1 MLCGIR
7 DQAIHGAYV
16 DSIRTVKRTV
26 LLISGLVFC
35 IASYTTRA
43 EENEGLSQQI
53 HAAFHY
59 LVQGDTSRAT
69 KLLAEQEAIKD
80 DSHQLSKLAIML
92 HIELENNDAAE
103 RSLLSFESRFADN
116 PDTFAF
122 AADAWR
128 DIGHRAGIFS
138 KFVFYKKGVQ
148 AKLRAGEIGPENAE
162 YVALQAGASAH
173 GRRYG
178 ADASLQ
184 KILTD
189 KAIALDK
196 KWGYIAKLNYAQNTD
211 DQQSGLAAAKEAVEE
226 FHDDFVVLERVA
238 QYYWTIDNLAQAQQ
252 TFAQACEYPPVQS
265 WYREVKWIN
274 ACYQVAVFSQEHGLA
289 VKPGEQALHR
299 LLAFYK
305 LPTEQNVDI
314 AGLLLD
320 IAHPENSQLAV
331 QRLNQIIIHANDKAL
346 VKRATRRLAML
357 NSRR

>member
-238 QYYWTIDNLAQAQQ
+238 QYFWTIDNLAQAQQ

>member
-211 DQQSGLAAAKEAVEE
+211 DQQSGLAAAKAAVRE

-238 QYYWTIDNLAQAQQ
+238 QYYWTIDNLAQAQL
-252 TFAQACEYPPVQS
+252 TFAQACECRPAQS

-346 VKRATRRLAML
+346 VKR
-357 NSRR
+357 

>member
-238 QYYWTIDNLAQAQQ
+238 QYFWTIDNLAQAQQ

-346 VKRATRRLAML
+346 VKR
-357 NSRR
+357 

>member
-1 MLCGIR
+1 M
-7 DQAIHGAYV
+7 

-238 QYYWTIDNLAQAQQ
+238 QYFWTIDNLAQAQQ

-289 VKPGEQALHR
+289 VKPGEQALNR
-299 LLAFYK
+299 LLATYK
-305 LPTEQNVDI
+305 LPTTQNVEI

-320 IAHPENSQLAV
+320 IAQQENSQLAI
-331 QRLNQIIIHANDKAL
+331 QRMNQAITHTNDKAL
-346 VKRATRRLAML
+346 VKLATRRLAML
-357 NSRR
+357 D

>member
-252 TFAQACEYPPVQS
+252 TFAQACEYPPAQS

-289 VKPGEQALHR
+289 VKPGEQALNR
-299 LLAFYK
+299 LLATYK
-305 LPTEQNVDI
+305 LPTRQNVEI

-320 IAHPENSQLAV
+320 IAQQENSQLAI
-331 QRLNQIIIHANDKAL
+331 QRLNQAITYANDEAL
-346 VKRATRRLAML
+346 VKLATRRLAML
-357 NSRR
+357 D